1 MCIDHCWP
9 NNVEISNIMRFELD
23 NLRLLDTSIKLLK
36 IENNKLLAHNY

>member
-1 MCIDHCWP
+1 MCIDHCWL